1 MYCLLT
7 TVIIIFQSSFVPQL
21 KKMAAF
27 STTRELKATYNSE
40 NVKSTNF
47 QYDLVSNLADM
58 SYMKYFEMEIK
69 NTYELNNE
77 HEKYE
82 EKIEKVYTL
91 IRIPFHLERFFYYG
105 FLLALDSFMFVL
117 ATLPIRLFL
126 IIKSILR
133 HFFRP
138 SKIGV
143 SSRRKNI
150 LEPAQ
155 ICDVVRVLLTL
166 FCCCSLQWIDLSF
179 LYHQV
184 RVSCHL
190 YPVKSFLF

>member
-1 MYCLLT
+1 
-7 TVIIIFQSSFVPQL
+7 
-21 KKMAAF
+21 MAAF

-190 YPVKSFLF
+190 YPVMSFLF